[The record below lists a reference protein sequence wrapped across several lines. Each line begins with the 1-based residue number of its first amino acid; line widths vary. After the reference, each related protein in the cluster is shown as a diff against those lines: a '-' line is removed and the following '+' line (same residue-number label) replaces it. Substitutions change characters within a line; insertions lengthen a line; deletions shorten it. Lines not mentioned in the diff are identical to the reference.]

1 MITISC
7 QVFYNYPKRNP
18 TRVHFQATNMKV
30 TLLAASALGL
40 LSLANALPPSELSNA
55 LTQRAPEDDP
65 SDLDLNMTV
74 KESLGKP

>member
-1 MITISC
+1 
-7 QVFYNYPKRNP
+7 
-18 TRVHFQATNMKV
+18 MKV